1 MTWTKEKKKQKSSIK
16 LKEVQP
22 FNLFIS
28 GFGGLGK
35 FHLIKTTGIASINIS
50 GAAVHSVLGLQCH
63 GKLFPLD
70 SNMLCAFKKDM

>member
-16 LKEVQP
+16 LKEDG
-22 FNLFIS
+22 L
-28 GFGGLGK
+28 GGLGK
-35 FHLIKTTGIASINIS
+35 FHLIKTTGIASININ